1 MAVSMISSR
10 AASADELRVA
20 THNIWGVRGD
30 WDARKA
36 VLRDGLREL
45 DPDIIAFQET
55 IVTDEYD
62 QVRDLLGDDYH
73 VFHQAARE
81 PDGQGLSIASRWEIG
96 ETHEID
102 LHVTPRTAG
111 FACAVLTAEI
121 HAPAPIGDIVFVNHL
136 PNWQVD
142 FEYERE
148 VQTVLATRAVEA
160 KTRGREIH
168 VILAGDLDAAPDA
181 ASIRFLSGKQSLDG
195 MSICYRDAW
204 EYIHPNEEG
213 HTFTPK
219 ENPLV
224 SDRDWP
230 FRRIDYIFV
239 RCATHDGPT
248 LQIADCALMFHEPI
262 NGVYASDHFG
272 VVANLVVPE
281 RFRKSLAN

>member
-1 MAVSMISSR
+1 
-10 AASADELRVA
+10 VA
-20 THNIWGVRGD
+20 TQNLWGVRGD
-30 WDARKA
+30 WDARKV

-45 DPDIIAFQET
+45 DLDIIAFQES
-55 IVTDEYD
+55 IVTNEYD
-62 QVRDLLGDDYH
+62 QIRDLVGDAYH

-96 ETHEID
+96 AGREID
-102 LHVTPRTAG
+102 LHVTPRTAD
-111 FACAVLTAEI
+111 FACSALIAEI
-121 HAPAPIGDIVFVNHL
+121 HASVPIGDVLFVNHL

-142 FEYERE
+142 LEYERE
-148 VQTVLATRAVEA
+148 LQTVLAVRAVEA
-160 KTRGREIH
+160 MTVGREIH
-168 VILAGDLDAAPDA
+168 VILAGDLDASPDA

-204 EYIHPNEEG
+204 DYIHPKEDG
-213 HTFTPK
+213 HTFTSK

-230 FRRIDYIFV
+230 FHRIDYLFV

-248 LQIADCALMFHEPI
+248 LQIADCAQMFNEPI
-262 NGVYASDHFG
+262 NGVWASDHFG

-281 RFRKSLAN
+281 QNNG